1 MKKIKAYALT
11 LGLICTSF
19 AVQAKEDKQPEWVNN
34 PTSNCKEEEFCSVG
48 IGSSEKKADADASSG
63 IAKIFEAKVKASF
76 SSTTESKDD
85 EVSSAVT
92 SSVSENVAATVSN
105 MEIKERFKK
114 GATFYSFAVLN
125 KERSAEM
132 VREKI
137 GDIDERMEMLLTDDT
152 AMSAAKLEKLYEQRL
167 GLNQQHIVLTGRGI
181 LATVSYSDV
190 FKNKKEKMG
199 GKDFYLFVAGTKN
212 KSLEKSVKSLLLKNG
227 FTFVK
232 NREGA
237 RVLTITVSKTQEP
250 FAIPEMVKYE
260 YTISIRIKNSG
271 DGKTVELL
279 EEAFEGT
286 GLNEKQAFDEAVGEF
301 EKYLKEHLEELEF

>member
-1 MKKIKAYALT
+1 MRKIKACALT
-11 LGLICTSF
+11 FGLVCASF
-19 AVQAKEDKQPEWVNN
+19 AVSAKEAEQPEWINN
-34 PTSNCKEEEFCSVG
+34 PSSICKEDEFCSVG
-48 IGSSEKKADADASSG
+48 IGSSEKRADIDASSG

-76 SSTTESKDD
+76 SATTESKND
-85 EVSSAVT
+85 EVSSAVFST
-92 SSVSENVAATVSN
+92 VSENVNSTVSN

-125 KERSAEM
+125 KERSAKM
-132 VREKI
+132 VREQI

-152 AMSAAKLEKLYEQRL
+152 AMSASKLEKLYEKRL
-167 GLNQQHIVLTGRGI
+167 GLNQQHIVLAGRGI
-181 LATVSYSDV
+181 PATVSYADV
-190 FKNKKEKMG
+190 FKNKKAKTG

-212 KSLEKSVKSLLLKNG
+212 KNLERSVKSLLLKNG

-237 RVLTITVSKTQEP
+237 RVLTISVSKHQEP
-250 FAIPEMVKYE
+250 FAIDEMVKYE
-260 YTISIRIKNSG
+260 YVISMRLRNAD

-279 EEAFEGT
+279 EETFEGT
-286 GLNEKQAFDEAVGEF
+286 GLNEKQAFDEAVRDF

>member
-105 MEIKERFKK
+105 MEI
-114 GATFYSFAVLN
+114 